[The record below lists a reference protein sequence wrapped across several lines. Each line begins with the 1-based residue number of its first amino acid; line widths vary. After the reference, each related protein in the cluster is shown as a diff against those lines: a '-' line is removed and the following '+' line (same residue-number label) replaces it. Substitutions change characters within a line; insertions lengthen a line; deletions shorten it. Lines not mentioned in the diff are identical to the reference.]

1 MNSSQPSPF
10 QTITPQPQPSRRA
23 RVKFAV
29 FSVIAL
35 NVVFCMALLLTQG
48 CKRDTSNDQ
57 PPVDTLLV
65 DTNLTALNDTNVIV
79 DPLLNNTNFGTVV
92 DPAHTN
98 VMGGVMDP
106 YTQPVTQ
113 VTPVTPSTY
122 TIKAGDTFEGIAKA
136 NGTTTAAIIA
146 ANPTVD
152 PRRLKINSTINLPAS
167 SGTVSGATTT
177 ISEVSG
183 ETVYVVKS
191 GDTLSGIATKH
202 GTTVKAIKSLN
213 NLKTDRIAVN
223 QKLKIPVK
231 APAPVPPALD
241 PAPSTAL
248 PPMSPTPTR

>member
-57 PPVDTLLV
+57 PPVDTLLM
-65 DTNLTALNDTNVIV
+65 DTNMTVLNDTNVIV
-79 DPLLNNTNFGTVV
+79 DPLLNNTNFSTVV
-92 DPAHTN
+92 DSAHTN
-98 VMGGVMDP
+98 VVGGTDP
-106 YTQPVTQ
+106 YAQPVAP
-113 VTPVTPSTY
+113 VTPVAPSTY

-152 PRRLKINSTINLPAS
+152 PRRLKINSTINLPAPS
-167 SGTVSGATTT
+167 STVGGAAV
-177 ISEVSG
+177 SLPEVSS
-183 ETVYVVKS
+183 ESVYVVKS
-191 GDTLSGIATKH
+191 GDTLSGIASKH
-202 GTTVKAIKSLN
+202 GTSVKAIKSLN
-213 NLKTDRIAVN
+213 NLKTDRITVN

-231 APAPVPPALD
+231 APAPVPPALE
-241 PAPSTAL
+241 PAPGAEL
-248 PPMSPTPTR
+248 PPISPTPTR